1 MEHSRIEEQRPQHL
15 LNEVNRIFFSFLFS
29 AALVREREGADGAGS
44 LVRYRSEEDTRRP
57 PLLGKPAV
65 CVGSDETNAF
75 VGSDAVTAQ
84 SVADPGG

>member
-1 MEHSRIEEQRPQHL
+1 MRLIGS
-15 LNEVNRIFFSFLFS
+15 FFLFLFFLQRWCVS
-29 AALVREREGADGAGS
+29 VARERADGAGS

-75 VGSDAVTAQ
+75 VGSDTVTAQ

>member
-1 MEHSRIEEQRPQHL
+1 MRLIGS
-15 LNEVNRIFFSFLFS
+15 FFLFLFFFLQRWCVS
-29 AALVREREGADGAGS
+29 VAREGADGAGS
-44 LVRYRSEEDTRRP
+44 LVRYRSEEDTRHS

-75 VGSDAVTAQ
+75 VGSDTVTAQ

>member
-1 MEHSRIEEQRPQHL
+1 MRLIGS
-15 LNEVNRIFFSFLFS
+15 FFLFLFFFLQRWCVS
-29 AALVREREGADGAGS
+29 AAREGAAGAGS
-44 LVRYRSEEDTRRP
+44 LVRYRSEEDTRHS

-75 VGSDAVTAQ
+75 VGSDTVTAQ